1 MNCIARKDCKRGRDG
16 TGEVAME
23 LRRLEVVPAGRAG
36 RPRKLAAG
44 RTVELQ
50 SAELHNA
57 GESIALDASGK
68 LRPELLIIA
77 VFFDFELICLE
88 SSFEVPTLAV
98 IAADFVAVHL
108 ELDALEVGP
117 VRPDDC
123 QLPGARDVAV
133 LGGSGEGLDSG
144 EEQRNKADGQAPNC
158 GGPDGGV
165 FHWCYGLDAF
175 HNTEQT

>member
-1 MNCIARKDCKRGRDG
+1 MNRITRKDGERGRDG

-44 RTVELQ
+44 RAVELH
-50 SAELHNA
+50 SSELHNP

-68 LRPELLIIA
+68 LRPELLIIT
-77 VFFDFELICLE
+77 VFFDFELICLQ

-98 IAADFVAVHL
+98 LAADFAAVRL

-117 VRPDDC
+117 IRPDDR
-123 QLPGARDVAV
+123 QLPGARDVAAHY
-133 LGGSGEGLDSG
+133 GSGEGLGHRD
-144 EEQRNKADGQAPNC
+144 
-158 GGPDGGV
+158 
-165 FHWCYGLDAF
+165 
-175 HNTEQT
+175 